1 MKYIEYY
8 PLVLREIYEIQI
20 ISNILDKFLNEFE
33 ENKNNLISELYLSTA
48 TGVGLEI
55 WENVLDIEVT
65 DTSADVRRF
74 KIRSKLLG
82 DNTSLRTKLDT
93 LIGKDKY
100 RISIDLINCHVI
112 FNLELSAQNLKNAV
126 AELLEKVLPL
136 NLTYE
141 INLAYNKHTDLA
153 SYQHREL
160 NNYTHKELNAKKLR

>member
-8 PLVLREIYEIQI
+8 PLVLREVYEIQI
-20 ISNILDKFLNEFE
+20 ISNILDKFLNDFE

-55 WENVLDIEVT
+55 WENALDIEVT

-82 DNTSLRTKLDT
+82 DNTNLRTKLDT

-100 RISIDLINCHVI
+100 RIS
-112 FNLELSAQNLKNAV
+112 
-126 AELLEKVLPL
+126 
-136 NLTYE
+136 Y
-141 INLAYNKHTDLA
+141 
-153 SYQHREL
+153 
-160 NNYTHKELNAKKLR
+160 

>member
-8 PLVLREIYEIQI
+8 PLVLRDVYEIQI
-20 ISNILDKFLNEFE
+20 ISNIFDKFLNEFE

-55 WENVLDIEVT
+55 WENVLDI
-65 DTSADVRRF
+65 DPI
-74 KIRSKLLG
+74 K
-82 DNTSLRTKLDT
+82 
-93 LIGKDKY
+93 
-100 RISIDLINCHVI
+100 CHVI

-141 INLAYNKHTDLA
+141 INLAYNKHADLA
-153 SYQHREL
+153 SYQHKEL

>member
-1 MKYIEYY
+1 M
-8 PLVLREIYEIQI
+8 
-20 ISNILDKFLNEFE
+20 
-33 ENKNNLISELYLSTA
+33 
-48 TGVGLEI
+48 
-55 WENVLDIEVT
+55 LDIEVT

-100 RISIDLINCHVI
+100 RISIDPIKCHVI

-141 INLAYNKHTDLA
+141 INLAYNKHADLA
-153 SYQHREL
+153 SYQHKEL